1 MAGKVTRSS
10 RRCAGSRCG
19 ACLEAAPHGEVG
31 EVSADEQPLDP
42 AFEGRRADVEEDE
55 GRRLRNGIISL
66 VVLVILVGALLL
78 AVPGL
83 RDVAD
88 RLKDVDPGWIG
99 LAVVL
104 ELLSCAGYVVAF
116 RMVFYRVPALLA
128 IRVALSE
135 MAFGAVLPA
144 GGAGGIALG
153 AWVAKAKGGS
163 LRRFMERSA
172 VLFLLTSAVNVATL
186 ALAGLLVGVGLLHAP
201 HRIVL
206 GLVPGLVGVVVL
218 VFFWYLPLL
227 AGLLATGRDGGR
239 VARWLRTTARVVQD
253 TKAEVCHPSP
263 RILGAVAYLWC
274 DIAML
279 WVSFRAFGET
289 PPVGALT
296 LAFLIG
302 YLGNVI
308 PVPGGIGALDGGLTA
323 ALVLYGAD
331 PASAAAA
338 GLVYHAI
345 VLWIPT
351 LLGAIAFLRLRP
363 TIHEPIVLGPER
375 PPHLRRAARTRAH
388 ADQL

>member
-1 MAGKVTRSS
+1 MRRLPVRWRMS
-10 RRCAGSRCG
+10 RD
-19 ACLEAAPHGEVG
+19 ETAAD
-31 EVSADEQPLDP
+31 A
-42 AFEGRRADVEEDE
+42 AFEGRRADAEQDE
-55 GRRLRNGIISL
+55 AKRLRNGIVSL

-88 RLKDVDPGWIG
+88 RIGDVGPGWIA

-116 RMVFYRVPALLA
+116 RRVFYRVPALLA

-135 MAFGAVLPA
+135 MAFGAVVPV
-144 GGAGGIALG
+144 GGAGGIAVG

-172 VLFLLTSAVNVATL
+172 VLFLLTSGVNAATL
-186 ALAGLLVGVGLLHAP
+186 ALVGILVGAGVLHAP
-201 HRIVL
+201 HHLLL
-206 GLVPGLVGVVVL
+206 GLVPGLVAAGGVAL
-218 VFFWYLPLL
+218 FWSVPAL
-227 AGLLATGRDGGR
+227 AGRLVPVEQPGR
-239 VARWLRTTARVVQD
+239 VVRWLRTTAAVVEEA
-253 TKAEVCHPSP
+253 KEEVRRPSW
-263 RILGAVAYLWC
+263 RLLGAVAYLWF

-279 WVSFRAFGET
+279 WVAFRAFGDP

-302 YLGNVI
+302 YLGNVVPI
-308 PVPGGIGALDGGLTA
+308 PGGIGALDGGLTA

-338 GLVYHAI
+338 VLVYHAV
-345 VLWIPT
+345 VLWVPT
-351 LLGAIAFLRLRP
+351 LLGTIAFLRLRP
-363 TIHEPIVLGPER
+363 TLHEPVVLGPER
-375 PPHLRRAARTRAH
+375 RPRSVARG
-388 ADQL
+388 

>member
-1 MAGKVTRSS
+1 MT
-10 RRCAGSRCG
+10 
-19 ACLEAAPHGEVG
+19 
-31 EVSADEQPLDP
+31 ADDP

-55 GRRLRNGIISL
+55 GKRLRNGIVSL
-66 VVLVILVGALLL
+66 VILVILVGALLL

-88 RLKDVDPGWIG
+88 KIADVDPAWLA
-99 LAVVL
+99 LAVGL
-104 ELLSCAGYVVAF
+104 EVLSCVGYVVAF
-116 RMVFYRVPALLA
+116 RMVFYRVPAILA

-135 MAFGAVLPA
+135 MAFGAVLPV
-144 GGAGGIALG
+144 GGAGGIAVG

-172 VLFLLTSAVNVATL
+172 VLFLLTSGINAATL
-186 ALAGLLVGVGLLHAP
+186 ALAGLLVGAGVLHAP
-201 HRIVL
+201 HHIML
-206 GLVPGLVGVVVL
+206 GLVPGLIAAAGIAL
-218 VFFWYLPLL
+218 FWHVPSG
-227 AGLLATGRDGGR
+227 AAR
-239 VARWLRTTARVVQD
+239 VALVEGSGRFVRWLHTTARVVEEAKD
-253 TKAEVCHPSP
+253 EIRHPSW
-263 RILGAVAYLWC
+263 RLLGAVAYLWC

-279 WVSFRAFGET
+279 WVSFEAFGDA

-302 YLGNVI
+302 YLGNIV

-338 GLVYHAI
+338 VLVYHAI

-351 LLGAIAFLRLRP
+351 LLGTIAFLRLRP
-363 TIHEPIVLGPER
+363 TLSEPVVLGPER
-375 PPHLRRAARTRAH
+375 RRARR
-388 ADQL
+388 

>member
-1 MAGKVTRSS
+1 
-10 RRCAGSRCG
+10 
-19 ACLEAAPHGEVG
+19 LEAAPDGEVG
-31 EVSADEQPLDP
+31 EVTADEQPLDP

-116 RMVFYRVPALLA
+116 RLVFYRVPSLLA

-135 MAFGAVLPA
+135 MAFGAVLPV
-144 GGAGGIALG
+144 GGAGGIAVG

-172 VLFLLTSAVNVATL
+172 VLFLLTSGINAATL
-186 ALAGLLVGVGLLHAP
+186 ALAGLLVGAGILDAP
-201 HRIVL
+201 HHLLL
-206 GLVPGLVGVVVL
+206 GLVPGLVAAAAVL
-218 VFFWYLPLL
+218 LFWFVPSL
-227 AGLLATGRDGGR
+227 AARLAIVEDAGRIL
-239 VARWLRTTARVVQD
+239 RWLHTTARVVEE
-253 TKAEVCHPSP
+253 TKDEIRRPSW
-263 RILGAVAYLWC
+263 RLLGAVGYLWF

-279 WVSFRAFGET
+279 WVSFEAFGDA

-338 GLVYHAI
+338 VLVYHAI
-345 VLWIPT
+345 VLWVPT
-351 LLGAIAFLRLRP
+351 LIGTLAFLRLRP
-363 TIHEPIVLGPER
+363 TLSEPIVLGPER
-375 PPHLRRAARTRAH
+375 PARR
-388 ADQL
+388 

>member
-1 MAGKVTRSS
+1 MGK
-10 RRCAGSRCG
+10 
-19 ACLEAAPHGEVG
+19 APD
-31 EVSADEQPLDP
+31 VSTEP
-42 AFEGRRADVEEDE
+42 AFDARREDAAQDE
-55 GRRLRNGIISL
+55 GVRLRRGIVSL
-66 VVLVILVGALLL
+66 VILVILVGALLL

-83 RDVAD
+83 EDVVD
-88 RLKDVDPGWIG
+88 RLQRVGPGWIA

-104 ELLSCAGYVVAF
+104 EVASCAGYVVAF

-135 MAFGAVLPA
+135 MAFGAVVPA

-186 ALAGLLVGVGLLHAP
+186 ALAGLLVGAGLLHAP

-206 GLVPGLVGVVVL
+206 GLVPGLVGVAVL

-239 VARWLRTTARVVQD
+239 VARWLRTTAGVVED
-253 TKAEVCHPSP
+253 TKAEVRHPSP

-279 WVSFRAFGET
+279 WVSFRAFGEA

-338 GLVYHAI
+338 VLVYHAI

-351 LLGAIAFLRLRP
+351 LLGTIAFLRLRP